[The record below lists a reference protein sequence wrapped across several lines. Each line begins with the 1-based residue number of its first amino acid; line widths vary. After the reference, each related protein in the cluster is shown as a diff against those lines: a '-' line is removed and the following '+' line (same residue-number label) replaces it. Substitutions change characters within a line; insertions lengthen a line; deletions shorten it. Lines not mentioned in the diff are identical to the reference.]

1 MPIPPDV
8 QESVLESSSDSSD
21 SSNDTDT
28 ERGSGDGEGSLK
40 FPLKLKPGRTRRKK
54 MGIEEL
60 SGER

>member
-8 QESVLESSSDSSD
+8 QESVLESTSDSSD
-21 SSNDTDT
+21 SSSDTDT
-28 ERGSGDGEGSLK
+28 EHGNGDGEGSLK
-40 FPLKLKPGRTRRKK
+40 FPLKLKPGRTRKK